1 VTVLGDKE
9 RPLYEIKAN
18 LFKGLAHPYRIR
30 VLEILSACDEA
41 SVAVMLA
48 KTGLEAS
55 HLSQHLGVLRRYRL
69 VLSERRA
76 SIVYYRLAFPQVA
89 ELLRVARQLL
99 SEVLSVSQ
107 EQLTSVDDLPI
118 IPTAP

>member
-41 SVAVMLA
+41 SVAEMLA